1 MSIWKGVRALQEG
14 EREGDGRGH
23 TVGEV
28 LMPDMSLDQLA
39 SKASRGDVRAKA
51 AVGIRM
57 LFNEEQ
63 PSLPLA
69 ETGVRKQTALQP
81 APASLGAVGDLE
93 ETSRM
98 GLPFYPTGLEE
109 AGEGNG
115 SYTV

>member
-1 MSIWKGVRALQEG
+1 MSIWKGVRALQER

-39 SKASRGDVRAKA
+39 AKASRGDVCSKA

-63 PSLPLA
+63 PSLPSA
-69 ETGVRKQTALQP
+69 EAHVRKQTALQP
-81 APASLGAVGDLE
+81 VPASLGVVG
-93 ETSRM
+93 R
-98 GLPFYPTGLEE
+98 
-109 AGEGNG
+109 
-115 SYTV
+115 